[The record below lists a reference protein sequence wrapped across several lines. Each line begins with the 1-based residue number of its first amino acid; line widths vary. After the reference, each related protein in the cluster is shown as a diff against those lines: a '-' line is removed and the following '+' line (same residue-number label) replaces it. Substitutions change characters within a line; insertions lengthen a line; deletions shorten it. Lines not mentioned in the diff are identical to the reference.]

1 MRIVVPVVLACL
13 QALGTGCGSPPEAAR
28 SPDGSPAPSDAPARA
43 ASAGGEQIVVLRA
56 GPLHLEPDPDSPG
69 ITDVPAGAL
78 LEIVPDAAGDDD
90 WVRVATWDDR
100 HGWLPASRIM
110 AAEQWAQYGRALGG
124 VSPVL
129 VRPAYP
135 VAAGRWAVEAPL
147 GSPGLTPASTV
158 WLLGDSAR
166 GARVAEIDSLEN
178 ICGGE
183 RHRFAVLDQ
192 RSGARDG
199 PHLDQGLLA
208 TPSGGRPGA
217 RRLPVRPLEPGSD
230 LAALA
235 RRSAADAAPGA
246 GGEPPPSIAWSA
258 LGDSA
263 AWVAFSWPAEESA
276 SGQAQRALAVV
287 FRRTANGWERAASIG
302 PAGSSATIPAP
313 AWRPVA
319 AYATGAATFPTL
331 LLLERLESEGAQ
343 LDVWIERE
351 GRYEQVYRGYYWGC

>member
-1 MRIVVPVVLACL
+1 MRNVVPVVLVCL
-13 QALGTGCGSPPEAAR
+13 QALGAGCGSPPEADR
-28 SPDGSPAPSDAPARA
+28 SRDGSPGSSDAPAHDD
-43 ASAGGEQIVVLRA
+43 SARRERIVVLRA

-69 ITDVPAGAL
+69 IADVPAGAL
-78 LEIVPDAAGDDD
+78 LELVPDAAGGGD

-110 AAEQWAQYGRALGG
+110 EAEQWAQYGGALGG

-147 GSPGLTPASTV
+147 GSAGLTPASTV

-166 GARVAEIDSLEN
+166 GARVAGIDSLEN

-183 RHRFAVLDQ
+183 LHRFAVLDL
-192 RSGARDG
+192 RSGAGDG

-208 TPSGGRPGA
+208 TPSGGRPTA
-217 RRLPVRPLEPGSD
+217 RRLPVRPLEPESD

-235 RRSAADAAPGA
+235 RRTAADAAPA
-246 GGEPPPSIAWSA
+246 SGGVPPASIAWSA
-258 LGDSA
+258 LGESA
-263 AWVAFSWPAEESA
+263 VWVAFSWPAEDPA
-276 SGQAQRALAVV
+276 SGHAQRALAVV
-287 FRRTANGWERAASIG
+287 FRRTASGWERAASIG
-302 PAGSSATIPAP
+302 PAGSNATIPLP

-319 AYATGAATFPTL
+319 AYSTGAATFPTL
-331 LLLERLESEGAQ
+331 LLLEGLESEGAH